1 MKKPTM
7 TLEDLERM
15 DKACLT
21 PVEVASVIG
30 CDPMGIRW
38 QAHDDPTKLRFQVIV
53 VKRRMKI
60 PRLAFIA
67 YMRGKQKQ

>member
-1 MKKPTM
+1 M
-7 TLEDLERM
+7 TLDDLERM

-21 PVEVASVIG
+21 PAEAASVIG

-38 QAHDDPTKLRFQVIV
+38 QARIDPDKLRFPVIV
-53 VKRRMKI
+53 IKHRVKI

-67 YMRGKQKQ
+67 YMHGKQWK